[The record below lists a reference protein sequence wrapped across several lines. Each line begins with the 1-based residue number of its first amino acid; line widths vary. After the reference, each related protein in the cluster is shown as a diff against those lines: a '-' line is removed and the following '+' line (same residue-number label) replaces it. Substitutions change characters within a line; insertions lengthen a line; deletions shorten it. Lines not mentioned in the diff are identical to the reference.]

1 MAAPDFRVRFTEA
14 ATLLNYGYANCRLYE
29 DKEPPSLP
37 LMQVDNGVE
46 DEVALQYGEIF
57 SFLGLKGEDFSNV
70 ERKLLLEP
78 SMPAPI
84 ELGQKA
90 GVLEYWLNGE
100 KIGEVSVLTAGS
112 VKAAA
117 YTDYLKKMLKTWW
130 DLAEKKK
137 TKEE

>member
-1 MAAPDFRVRFTEA
+1 
-14 ATLLNYGYANCRLYE
+14 
-29 DKEPPSLP
+29 
-37 LMQVDNGVE
+37 
-46 DEVALQYGEIF
+46 
-57 SFLGLKGEDFSNV
+57 
-70 ERKLLLEP
+70 
-78 SMPAPI
+78 MPAPI